1 MCFFRR
7 LDIFR
12 IWREQHNGLF
22 VIDSSL
28 LRSIQNISNRTL
40 EAILFQMNLKTQF
53 VEKNAIR
60 SVSKKKRK
68 KDKINHNQKFTAN
81 LFFQSRLISFLF
93 FYPQKIIIPLL
104 SSWKSGS
111 FWFSSLLKIFSS
123 ATKFS
128 IVAFLD
134 DFL

>member
-1 MCFFRR
+1 MCSSRR

-60 SVSKKKRK
+60 SVSKKKK

-81 LFFQSRLISFLF
+81 LF
-93 FYPQKIIIPLL
+93 
-104 SSWKSGS
+104 SSQG
-111 FWFSSLLKIFSS
+111 
-123 ATKFS
+123 
-128 IVAFLD
+128 
-134 DFL
+134 

>member
-12 IWREQHNGLF
+12 IWREQHDGLF

-60 SVSKKKRK
+60 SVSKKKK

-81 LFFQSRLISFLF
+81 LF
-93 FYPQKIIIPLL
+93 
-104 SSWKSGS
+104 SSQG
-111 FWFSSLLKIFSS
+111 
-123 ATKFS
+123 
-128 IVAFLD
+128 
-134 DFL
+134 